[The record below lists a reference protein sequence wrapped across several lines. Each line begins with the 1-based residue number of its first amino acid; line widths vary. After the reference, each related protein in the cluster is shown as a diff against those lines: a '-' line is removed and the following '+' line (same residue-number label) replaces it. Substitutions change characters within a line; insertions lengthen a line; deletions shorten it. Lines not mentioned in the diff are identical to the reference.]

1 MAGKKRRSG
10 QSRRPQRGHG
20 SKRSKQGFVEPRAL
34 PRDGAAFFGAETV
47 EGPSWDFG
55 RPYILRRVGAAGAQK
70 NYVCPGCNNT
80 IFAGM
85 AHIVAWPQEGGG
97 RVEERR
103 HWHTR
108 CWERR

>member
-1 MAGKKRRSG
+1 MGRKKRRT
-10 QSRRPQRGHG
+10 QSSRQPQRGHG
-20 SKRSKQGFVEPRAL
+20 SKRGRAGAYQPRAL
-34 PRDGAAFFGAETV
+34 PRDAAAFLGAETV

-55 RPYILRRVGAAGAQK
+55 RPYILRRVGAAGAKK
-70 NYVCPGCNNT
+70 NYICPGCNGP
-80 IFAGM
+80 IFSGM

-108 CWERR
+108 CWDRR